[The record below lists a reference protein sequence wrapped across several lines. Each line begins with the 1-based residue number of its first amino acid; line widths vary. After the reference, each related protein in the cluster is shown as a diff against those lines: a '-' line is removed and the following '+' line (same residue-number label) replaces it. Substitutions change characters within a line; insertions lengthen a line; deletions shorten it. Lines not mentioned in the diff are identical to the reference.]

1 VLAGREARSMA
12 HRPSIARPGK
22 GSDSLKVPS
31 FFVHFFIFCSGR
43 RKEENKLFALAV
55 FPVLLISLQTKMAL
69 GTLARA
75 AAARLLASQQQQVAS
90 SSSMTTSSMTST
102 AAAALASASRRA
114 FSASAAAASD
124 EPLIEHEVRSSRHR
138 AM

>member
-1 VLAGREARSMA
+1 MA

-75 AAARLLASQQQQVAS
+75 AAARLLASQQQVAS